1 MYLQIARHTLWLLT
15 LVHLVLVFG
24 FHQPPPV
31 AGCGPVHSFPSSQTT
46 LSSYAL
52 GVFWFYQVCARR
64 GRSDSLPQKQFEPT
78 PPNSS
83 LRAVMIAQLAAVQYS
98 VLWLGMAS
106 PPACVAGTVVG
117 IGVACVLHRGLK
129 RVYSLDPGVIE
140 ELTAAFF
147 CVHVSPPAPATTGL
161 VHNEGHGGTVR

>member
-64 GRSDSLPQKQFEPT
+64 GRSDSLSRRSSSSPLPRT
-78 PPNSS
+78 P
-83 LRAVMIAQLAAVQYS
+83 
-98 VLWLGMAS
+98 AS
-106 PPACVAGTVVG
+106 
-117 IGVACVLHRGLK
+117 
-129 RVYSLDPGVIE
+129 
-140 ELTAAFF
+140 
-147 CVHVSPPAPATTGL
+147 AP
-161 VHNEGHGGTVR
+161 